1 MKLKFYRYC
10 LALFISELM
19 KMISFQYNCQ
29 CMLLVS
35 SRWLTSYA
43 SKSGGGPRNCASK
56 RGGCP
61 KAVLVSS
68 GGAQNCASKLRVT
81 ILLRD
86 PLTIPAS
93 RGLLRDYE
101 PSDGPF

>member
-1 MKLKFYRYC
+1 M
-10 LALFISELM
+10 
-19 KMISFQYNCQ
+19 
-29 CMLLVS
+29 LVS
-35 SRWLTSYA
+35 SPWHCKMCSRF
-43 SKSGGGPRNCASK
+43 ASK

-93 RGLLRDYE
+93 ITHIVTAFRFFMRFWRSWLTVLWLR
-101 PSDGPF
+101 